1 MDYQLDPN
9 AAKQADVIFSKIE
22 QKGKYIGVITRAEK
36 VTSKRG
42 TGGVDISFR
51 AETGET
57 ADYLTIWT
65 HNGEGK
71 QLQGF
76 NTLMAI
82 MTCLSVR
89 ELKAEDGEVE
99 KYDKDTQKRSK
110 VVVPL
115 FKSLMGK
122 PIGLLIHMEEY
133 EKTNGGTAWKPSISA
148 PFNTSEFTASEILNK
163 AKQPETLARMVQALR
178 DRPIKSGYPAAQQR
192 SPSSDNQTSS
202 GAGGSCADFE
212 DDIPFLFNMNTL
224 CDTMGQ
230 PLSLWRARYGKV
242 LSVVQANKTDF

>member
-36 VTSKRG
+36 VTSKKG

-51 AETGET
+51 SETGET

-178 DRPIKSGYPAAQQR
+178 DRPIKSGAQTNTASAQ
-192 SPSSDNQTSS
+192 SSHTGSHN
-202 GAGGSCADFE
+202 AGSFDDFA